1 MTLYILE
8 GQLDIKHINME
19 MHKLLELDYERNK
32 QAVNLIIFG
41 LREEVEEN
49 TLVVVKIELHN
60 MLQIETTFLTKAAE
74 VRELN

>member
-8 GQLDIKHINME
+8 GQLDIKHINTE
-19 MHKLLELDYERNK
+19 MHKLLELDYECNK

-41 LREEVEEN
+41 LRQEVEEN

-74 VRELN
+74 V